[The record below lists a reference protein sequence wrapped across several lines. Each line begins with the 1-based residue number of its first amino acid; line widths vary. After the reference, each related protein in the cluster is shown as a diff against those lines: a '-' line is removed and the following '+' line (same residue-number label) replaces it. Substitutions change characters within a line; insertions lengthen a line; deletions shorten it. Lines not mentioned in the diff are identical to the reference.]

1 MEDAIFSPPNNSG
14 QLLRLEI
21 KQKSTYIKKRKVKTW
36 SPEEDDQLIKLYDEY
51 PKKWGTIASLMQ
63 DRN

>member
-1 MEDAIFSPPNNSG
+1 MEGTILSPPNNSG

-36 SPEEDDQLIKLYDEY
+36 SPE
-51 PKKWGTIASLMQ
+51 
-63 DRN
+63 